1 MADGTV
7 STSLFGTST
16 DQPRRS
22 ASNKQKEGVKSS
34 KKSDNLANTT
44 SQVHCVC
51 SSTKDVGHMVECE
64 SCCQWSHCNCVSL
77 SPSLASSYPFVC
89 PFCIKSFFSQ
99 LSNMESEV
107 VALSNRLASLES
119 ATDSRCQSLS
129 SDICEVCESL
139 HQVSHKLSP
148 LLRAPA
154 SSDHGVVGSS
164 GSQSM
169 PAVIDPS
176 GASKNRDQHTM

>member
-1 MADGTV
+1 MPMLLALLKAY
-7 STSLFGTST
+7 SLCLLFSYFLKSLFYTICDDNVLPILWQTGPSLPVFVAL
-16 DQPRRS
+16 PRRS

-34 KKSDNLANTT
+34 KKSDVKSSQKSDNSANTT

-89 PFCIKSFFSQ
+89 PFCIKSLFSR

-107 VALSNRLASLES
+107 VALSN
-119 ATDSRCQSLS
+119 
-129 SDICEVCESL
+129 
-139 HQVSHKLSP
+139 
-148 LLRAPA
+148 
-154 SSDHGVVGSS
+154 
-164 GSQSM
+164 
-169 PAVIDPS
+169 
-176 GASKNRDQHTM
+176 